1 MMLKKAISV
10 KLFTIILVLIFL
22 IVISGLTG
30 YYIGKNS
37 SAKNSDSSSFYA
49 TILDVDANSFHVKG
63 LDINDINARN
73 EFVFKVSNETQLLWR
88 GTVMDMSEF
97 KSGQT
102 VAITYTGEVLEI
114 YPAQI
119 EGVIKIQLLD
129 DEK

>member
-22 IVISGLTG
+22 IVISGFTG

-37 SAKNSDSSSFYA
+37 SVNNSDSSSFYA
-49 TILDVDANSFHVKG
+49 TILDVDANSFHVEG
-63 LDINDINARN
+63 LDINARN

-129 DEK
+129 DDK